1 MKVNFVE
8 RTILVSAKEIRRA
21 GIPYSREFSNLRQLQ
36 RDLPGFAIE
45 VNRPRFPANNPSR
58 GLTYEAMSQR
68 IAQEAPE
75 LMDEYLAIRAASG
88 YPAASKWFREH
99 FSPNATMVDLCTR
112 CEAST

>member
-8 RTILVSAKEIRRA
+8 RTIVVSAKEMRKA

-36 RDLPGFAIE
+36 RDLPGFTIA
-45 VNRPRFPANNPSR
+45 VNRPRIHANNPNR
-58 GLTYEAMSQR
+58 GLTYEAMSQY

-75 LMDEYLAIRAASG
+75 LMDEYLAIRVASG

-99 FSPNATMVDLCTR
+99 FSPNATMVDLYTS